1 MKRAVLSLSGGM
13 DSTCLLINLLAN
25 GFSEVQAIGFDYG
38 QRHKVELQKAQKNVE
53 YLQDQGFNVK
63 YQTVDLTTVGSLLD
77 SALTNTKEVPEGH
90 YEDDCMKDT
99 VVPNRNIMFGS
110 IVYAVA
116 LSISSKTNKDVAI
129 ALGMHGGD
137 NAVYLDCRPESVE
150 AVRHAFEISNW
161 GSEKIKYLAPYLETN
176 KEGILKQCLI
186 DCEFLDL
193 DFDTI
198 LGNTSTTYKPT
209 KDGKSEGKSSSDIE
223 RIEAFI
229 NVGRQ
234 DPAEYTKPWEEI
246 VAHAKSILAQ

>member
-13 DSTCLLINLLAN
+13 DSTCLLVNLLAN
-25 GFSEVQAIGFDYG
+25 GYSEVQAIGFDYG
-38 QRHKVELQKAQKNVE
+38 QRHKVELEKAQKNIE
-53 YLQDQGFNVK
+53 YLQDQGFDVK
-63 YQTVDLTTVGSLLD
+63 YQIVDLTTVGQLLD

-99 VVPNRNIMFGS
+99 VVPNRNIMFSS

-116 LSISSKTNKDVAI
+116 LSMASKNNKEVAI
-129 ALGMHGGD
+129 ALGMHDGD
-137 NAVYLDCRPESVE
+137 NAVYPDCRPESIQ
-150 AVRHAFEISNW
+150 AVRHAFAISNW
-161 GSEKIKYLAPYLETN
+161 GSENVKYLAPYLETN
-176 KEGILKQCLI
+176 KEGILRQCLT

-209 KDGKSEGKSSSDIE
+209 PDGKSEGRSSSDIE

-229 NVGRQ
+229 NIGRV
-234 DPAEYTKPWEEI
+234 DPAEYTKSWDEI
-246 VAHAKSILAQ
+246 VAHAKEILAQ